1 MGMRVWMGVAAL
13 CVPLTAAGQAALP
26 PGTILPVSLD
36 RSLNAA
42 KARAGQTFQAT
53 VMQTIPGTSVH
64 RGAKVMGRVVE
75 SATDIGGGS
84 RLTLRFDTIRSHGQT
99 IDVRASLRALA
110 SFVEVEAA
118 QVPEEMG
125 IRGTTPETATTQQI
139 GGEQVYR
146 GGGPV
151 TDGLTVVGQP
161 VPYGVLAMPRA
172 QRGLPCRAEVAGNR
186 QPQAFW
192 LFSSNACGVYGYPR
206 LRIEQASRSNEQGK
220 IVLVQERGRLELRSG
235 TGLLLRVQGS

>member
-1 MGMRVWMGVAAL
+1 MGMRAWMGLAAL
-13 CVPLTAAGQAALP
+13 CVPLTAAGQASLP
-26 PGTILPVSLD
+26 PGTILPVILD
-36 RSLNAA
+36 RSLNAG
-42 KARAGQTFQAT
+42 KAHAGQTFQAT

-64 RGAKVMGRVVE
+64 RGDKVMGHVLE
-75 SATDIGGGS
+75 SATESGGGS
-84 RLTLRFDTIRSHGQT
+84 RLTLRFDAIRSHGQT
-99 IDVRASLRALA
+99 MAVRTSLRALA

-172 QRGLPCRAEVAGNR
+172 QRGLPCRADAAGN

-206 LRIEQASRSNEQGK
+206 LRIEQAGRTSGQGE
-220 IVLVQERGRLELRSG
+220 IVLIQDTGRLELRSG
-235 TGLLLRVQGS
+235 TGLLLRVQGP